1 MVQDWASL
9 ESYLSGV
16 RRLEFC
22 ISIDVERDFRKDAGL
37 TVRGLVEGL
46 PSFLDML
53 ISRSIPFDL
62 MVSSEILDAIPK
74 DIVHARSDLVALGCH
89 GRTHEPGY
97 PARLSP
103 ARQRHE
109 LNRATETVERQ
120 WGRRPLIFRAPNFCA
135 NANTLDALIR
145 LGYEKDSSVLPGRWV
160 RRWGFLTTIDH
171 RGAPE
176 RPYRPDPSRISR
188 PGRSSILEVPVSPN
202 PHVPGTP
209 LGLGYL
215 HAKGLEA
222 TLSAARPQ
230 ERHNWVFLAHPW
242 EMVRWEPGD
251 AVAPWV
257 RAVASPDPRHLESLI
272 SALSNSRFVNMHSIS
287 EEAPPLASHR

>member
-1 MVQDWASL
+1 MT
-9 ESYLSGV
+9 
-16 RRLEFC
+16 RLEFC
-22 ISIDVERDFRKDAGL
+22 ISIDVERDFRKDASL

-62 MVSSEILDAIPK
+62 IVSSEILDAIPK
-74 DIVHARSDLVALGCH
+74 EILHVRPDLVALGCH

-97 PARLSP
+97 PARLSA
-103 ARQRHE
+103 ARQE
-109 LNRATETVERQ
+109 LELRRATETVERK

-135 NANTLDALIR
+135 NAGTLEALIR
-145 LGYEKDSSVLPGRWV
+145 LGYEKDSSVLPGRWL
-160 RRWGFLTTIDH
+160 RRWGFLTTVDH

-176 RPYRPDPSRISR
+176 SPYRPDPSRIAR
-188 PGRSSILEVPVSPN
+188 PGQSSILEVPVSPN
-202 PHVPGTP
+202 PLLPGTP

-215 HAKGLEA
+215 HARGLEA
-222 TLSAARPQ
+222 TLSAARAP
-230 ERHNWVFLAHPW
+230 ERQNWVFLAHPW
-242 EMVRWEPGD
+242 EMVRWDAGD
-251 AVAPWV
+251 SVASWV